1 MSVRTA
7 TPVAPSVPSGSPAR
21 PEGRLRTSPAVAVA
35 VLVVGLVVVS
45 VASVLLGARWIG
57 PGSLLDP
64 SSPTH
69 EIAAV
74 RLDRTLLGLAV
85 GGALGLVGALMQG
98 LTRNPLADPGV
109 LGVNAGASLAMVVA
123 ISVLGVSDIRVYV
136 WAAFAGAAT
145 ALVLVHAIASAGRG
159 GATPVKV
166 AIAGAALTAAVTS
179 WVSGLLLVDRK
190 TIESFRLWQVGT
202 VAGRGDEVLLIGL
215 PFLVVGAVLGL
226 ACARTLNALALGDDL
241 ARGLGRHL
249 VRDRLV
255 VGVAAVL
262 LSGAAVALA
271 GPIAFVGLIVPHG
284 VRALVGPDY
293 RLVLPLSLGF
303 GAVLVVAADTVGR
316 LVLPPGEVQVGIMS
330 AVVGVP
336 VFLHLV
342 RRGRIGAL

>member
-1 MSVRTA
+1 MSTRTA
-7 TPVAPSVPSGSPAR
+7 APVAPASPPARSSR
-21 PEGRLRTSPAVAVA
+21 PEGRRRSSPAVAVA
-35 VLVVGLVVVS
+35 VLVVALVVVS

-57 PGSLLDP
+57 PTSLLDP
-64 SSPTH
+64 GSPTH

-74 RLDRTLLGLAV
+74 RLDRTLLGLVV

-123 ISVLGVSDIRVYV
+123 ISVMGVSDIRVYV
-136 WAAFAGAAT
+136 WYAFAGAAI
-145 ALVLVHAIASAGRG
+145 AMVLVHAIASAGRD

-179 WVSGLLLVDRK
+179 WVSGLLLIDRK

-202 VAGRGDEVLLIGL
+202 IAGRGDDVLLIGL
-215 PFLVVGAVLGL
+215 PFLAAGALMGL

-241 ARGLGRHL
+241 ARGLGRHV

-255 VGVAAVL
+255 VGVATVL
-262 LSGAAVALA
+262 LAGAAVALA

-316 LVLPPGEVQVGIMS
+316 LVLPPGEIQVGIMS
-330 AVVGVP
+330 ALIGVP

>member
-1 MSVRTA
+1 MSTA
-7 TPVAPSVPSGSPAR
+7 TSTPVTPSGRLAR
-21 PEGRLRTSPAVAVA
+21 PAGVRRASAVTAVA
-35 VLVVGLVVVS
+35 VLVVALLVAA

-57 PGSLLDP
+57 PTSLLDP
-64 SSPTH
+64 TSPTH

-123 ISVLGVSDIRVYV
+123 ISVMGVSDMRAYV
-136 WAAFAGAAT
+136 WWAFAGAAI
-145 ALVLVHAIASAGRG
+145 ALVLVHAIASVGRD

-190 TIESFRLWQVGT
+190 TVESFRLWQVGT

-215 PFLVVGAVLGL
+215 PFLLVGAVLGL

-241 ARGLGRHL
+241 ARGLGRHV

-255 VGVAAVL
+255 VGVATVL
-262 LSGAAVALA
+262 LAGSAVALA